1 MIKSMTGYGRCEIS
15 DDKKKISVEIK
26 SVNHRYLDLNIRM
39 PKKFNQFE
47 NEIRN
52 IVKGYAIRGK
62 IDMYINYENLSE
74 EASNLKFN
82 AELAGQY
89 LNYYREISERFGIVN
104 NINASILANCNEVL
118 TMEDDGDNGEE
129 LWEVLK
135 PVVIK
140 AVENFVETRLCEG
153 MHLAEDL
160 EKKLDVLAENV
171 EFISIRSPKVLTEYR
186 QKLMDKVS
194 EVLNDAQID
203 ENRIATEVVIYSD
216 KMCVDEEIV
225 RLKSHIEKMRKD
237 LKSNGDIGKK
247 LDFLAQEMNREANT
261 IMSKSNDLEVTDKG
275 IELKIDIEKIRE
287 QIQNIE

>member
-160 EKKLDVLAENV
+160 EKKLDVLTENV